1 MRGSVPIADIFN
13 IVERL
18 PGVFSLEGE
27 LTFETANSALKK
39 TAGLFDAPANDSGIV
54 DVITLDLSGIV
65 RADSAG
71 LALMLEWSKQSAAV
85 KRTVRFSNIPQQLQA
100 IARVAGVDAIIH
112 QST

>member
-1 MRGSVPIADIFN
+1 MAVPVAAAFN

-18 PGVFSLEGE
+18 PGFFLLEGA
-27 LTFETANSALKK
+27 LTFETANSALEK
-39 TAGLFDAPANDSGIV
+39 TSALFIATARLDA
-54 DVITLDLSGIV
+54 ITLDLSGIV

-71 LALMLEWSKQSAAV
+71 LALMLEWRKQSAAV
-85 KRTVRFSNIPQQLQA
+85 KRQVRFINIPQQLQA